1 MKQLAIL
8 LKNLHIGKCHGDQMI
23 TQTLLKLEKHFGH
36 VQHQVV
42 NILEIINQYMVH
54 TFQNAI
60 KLSTMRK
67 IFMDG
72 FGQQF

>member
-1 MKQLAIL
+1 
-8 LKNLHIGKCHGDQMI
+8 MI